1 MADVL
6 VLENVYKSFGKRMVI
21 DNVSL
26 SVKEGEV
33 FGFLGPN
40 GAGKTT
46 TIKMI
51 LGLLSIDSGRIT
63 IMGHDIEKGFEKA
76 MKYISGIV
84 ENPDMYGY
92 LSGHDNLLI
101 HARAC
106 GAPRERIDEV
116 VRIVGMQKRIKD
128 KFKSYSLGMKQRI
141 GVAQAL
147 LHNPKIMILDEPT
160 NGLDP
165 AGIKEVRDLLK
176 YLAHTEGI
184 SVFVSS
190 HILKEMQE
198 MCDTV
203 CIINNGRILRTGRV
217 DELTHDAARGLYR
230 YRLRPMDKAVALLR
244 ENAADRISEI
254 GEDYVDLHV
263 SEDEIEI
270 LNRRL
275 VENGITIYGM
285 SPVETSL
292 EQIFMEITGGGN
304 VVD

>member
-1 MADVL
+1 
-6 VLENVYKSFGKRMVI
+6 
-21 DNVSL
+21 
-26 SVKEGEV
+26 
-33 FGFLGPN
+33 
-40 GAGKTT
+40 
-46 TIKMI
+46 
-51 LGLLSIDSGRIT
+51 
-63 IMGHDIEKGFEKA
+63 
-76 MKYISGIV
+76 
-84 ENPDMYGY
+84 
-92 LSGHDNLLI
+92 
-101 HARAC
+101 
-106 GAPRERIDEV
+106 
-116 VRIVGMQKRIKD
+116 
-128 KFKSYSLGMKQRI
+128 
-141 GVAQAL
+141 
-147 LHNPKIMILDEPT
+147 
-160 NGLDP
+160 
-165 AGIKEVRDLLK
+165 
-176 YLAHTEGI
+176 
-184 SVFVSS
+184 
-190 HILKEMQE
+190 MQE

>member
-1 MADVL
+1 
-6 VLENVYKSFGKRMVI
+6 
-21 DNVSL
+21 
-26 SVKEGEV
+26 
-33 FGFLGPN
+33 
-40 GAGKTT
+40 
-46 TIKMI
+46 MI
-51 LGLLSIDSGRIT
+51 
-63 IMGHDIEKGFEKA
+63 F
-76 MKYISGIV
+76 
-84 ENPDMYGY
+84 
-92 LSGHDNLLI
+92 
-101 HARAC
+101 
-106 GAPRERIDEV
+106 
-116 VRIVGMQKRIKD
+116 
-128 KFKSYSLGMKQRI
+128 
-141 GVAQAL
+141 
-147 LHNPKIMILDEPT
+147 DEPT

-176 YLAHTEGI
+176 RLAHTEGI

-203 CIINNGRILRTGRV
+203 CIINNGRILRTGSV

-230 YRLRPMDKAVALLR
+230 YRLRQMDKAVELLR

-304 VVD
+304 IVD